1 MSYVDKVIKDN
12 VSYPIQD
19 TEARARLDKEI
30 LYFYQQG
37 VSAATNAEILR
48 ITDSRIT
55 ADTVLLNITFG
66 TPANITSGVAWHS
79 YTGYI
84 AFTGTCTAATTADVV
99 LGQKGN

>member
-55 ADTVLLNITFG
+55 ADTVLLNITFE
-66 TPANITSGVAWHS
+66 PSANITTGVAWS
-79 YTGYI
+79 SQTGYI
-84 AFTGTCTAATTADVV
+84 SFTGTCTAAATANVV